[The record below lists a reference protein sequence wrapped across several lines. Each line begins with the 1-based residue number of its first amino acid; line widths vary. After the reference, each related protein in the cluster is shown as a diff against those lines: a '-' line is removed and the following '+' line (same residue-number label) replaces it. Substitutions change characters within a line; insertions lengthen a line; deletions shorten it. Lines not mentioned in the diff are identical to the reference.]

1 MKPDAPTNECLD
13 AVRRF
18 VAETFFISLWR
29 VSVTRTTEPPGPAGA
44 VDVELRIVDDAGT
57 QDDVEIPAAIVALN
71 WATKVEENWDSTL
84 GEFSREGLTVQPVAP
99 PPPEPP
105 APPTVPP
112 QTTTSWPPAPP
123 TPPPSPPPRCDAT
136 GAAALEVLFDGAE
149 WCGIAETS
157 VGGWRLLLLG
167 ISGGGAVLAAVLAV
181 LWFKV
186 LTRAEKEVAR
196 GSKAKAGAKE
206 AGEGEGE
213 EAGADGPEG
222 KTQKKKKKKGGI
234 KGAFKAVKA
243 FATHPAV
250 AAWRSTLGGV
260 LDLLTDVVFAI
271 SLWRAADTAQQR
283 ALGAA
288 AEAGETAPGF
298 FASMEARLAVAST
311 ALIATS
317 ILFCCGG
324 VLRLY
329 VTMARSGKLS
339 RRLFHMDE
347 SGVDKA
353 AFFVLVLLAATVN
366 VRLAALLPWHKDDR
380 SDALKRI
387 LKLHTASKVV
397 EDLPQLVLVGVFLVH
412 SSVSD
417 RADGSGAVGAAIV
430 QLVVSGVSFA
440 LTLLWLGLQ
449 IVDSRRPSTP
459 RSAKESAS
467 TPLPGARRRGSAR
480 NLVRVETPA
489 SKEVA
494 VGGAA
499 GGADDDSGAV
509 NTDFSNTEQQVT
521 ARV

>member
-1 MKPDAPTNECLD
+1 M
-13 AVRRF
+13 
-18 VAETFFISLWR
+18 
-29 VSVTRTTEPPGPAGA
+29 
-44 VDVELRIVDDAGT
+44 
-57 QDDVEIPAAIVALN
+57 
-71 WATKVEENWDSTL
+71 
-84 GEFSREGLTVQPVAP
+84 
-99 PPPEPP
+99 
-105 APPTVPP
+105 
-112 QTTTSWPPAPP
+112 
-123 TPPPSPPPRCDAT
+123 
-136 GAAALEVLFDGAE
+136 
-149 WCGIAETS
+149 
-157 VGGWRLLLLG
+157 
-167 ISGGGAVLAAVLAV
+167 
-181 LWFKV
+181 
-186 LTRAEKEVAR
+186 
-196 GSKAKAGAKE
+196 
-206 AGEGEGE
+206 
-213 EAGADGPEG
+213 
-222 KTQKKKKKKGGI
+222 
-234 KGAFKAVKA
+234 KA

-260 LDLLTDVVFAI
+260 LDLLTDVVFAF
-271 SLWRAADTAQQR
+271 SLWRAAENAQQR

-288 AEAGETAPGF
+288 AEAGEAAPGF
-298 FASMEARLAVAST
+298 FASVEAPLAVAST

-449 IVDSRRPSTP
+449 IVDSRRPAATTKP
-459 RSAKESAS
+459 DLAGGEGNEQGERSK
-467 TPLPGARRRGSAR
+467 PRRGSAR

-489 SKEVA
+489 SKEPT

-499 GGADDDSGAV
+499 GDDDDESSA
-509 NTDFSNTEQQVT
+509 NAEISYTEQKIT

>member
-1 MKPDAPTNECLD
+1 MKPDAPTAEWLN

-18 VAETFFISLWR
+18 VANTFRVSLWR
-29 VSVTRTTEPPGPAGA
+29 VSVTRTTESPSDGPAKA

-57 QDDVEIPAAIVALN
+57 QDDVETPAALVALN
-71 WATKVEENWDSTL
+71 WEKEINDKGWDPQL
-84 GEFSREGLTVQPVAP
+84 GKLSGLSVQ
-99 PPPEPP
+99 PEPP
-105 APPTVPP
+105 MPPTLPP
-112 QTTTSWPPAPP
+112 QTIYRPPAPP

-136 GAAALEVLFDGAE
+136 GTAALEVLFDGAE

-260 LDLLTDVVFAI
+260 LDLLTDVVFAF
-271 SLWRAADTAQQR
+271 SLWRAAENAQQR

-288 AEAGETAPGF
+288 AEAGEAAPGF
-298 FASMEARLAVAST
+298 FASVEAPLAVAST

-449 IVDSRRPSTP
+449 IVDSRRPAATKP
-459 RSAKESAS
+459 DLAGGERSEQGERSK
-467 TPLPGARRRGSAR
+467 PRRGSAR
-480 NLVRVETPA
+480 NLVKVETPA
-489 SKEVA
+489 PKEPTA
-494 VGGAA
+494 GGAA
-499 GGADDDSGAV
+499 GDDDDESSAM
-509 NTDFSNTEQQVT
+509 NNDAEISYTEQKIT

>member
-1 MKPDAPTNECLD
+1 M
-13 AVRRF
+13 
-18 VAETFFISLWR
+18 
-29 VSVTRTTEPPGPAGA
+29 SVTKTKSGPAEA
-44 VDVELRIVDDAGT
+44 VDVELRIVDDADI
-57 QDDVEIPAAIVALN
+57 QDDLEIRAARVALN
-71 WATKVEENWDSTL
+71 WATEVNDDNWDSTL
-84 GEFSREGLTVQPVAP
+84 GDLSREGLTVQPVAP

-105 APPTVPP
+105 TPPTVPP
-112 QTTTSWPPAPP
+112 QTTTSRPPAPP

-136 GAAALEVLFDGAE
+136 GTAALEVLFDGAE

-260 LDLLTDVVFAI
+260 LDLLTDVVFAF
-271 SLWRAADTAQQR
+271 SLWRAAENAQQR

-288 AEAGETAPGF
+288 AEAGEAAPGF
-298 FASMEARLAVAST
+298 FASVEAPLAVAST

-449 IVDSRRPSTP
+449 IVDSRRPAATTKP
-459 RSAKESAS
+459 DLAGGERSEQGERSK
-467 TPLPGARRRGSAR
+467 PRRGSAR

-489 SKEVA
+489 SKEPSA
-494 VGGAA
+494 GGAA
-499 GGADDDSGAV
+499 GDDDDGSSAM
-509 NTDFSNTEQQVT
+509 NNDAEISYTEQKIT

>member
-1 MKPDAPTNECLD
+1 M
-13 AVRRF
+13 
-18 VAETFFISLWR
+18 
-29 VSVTRTTEPPGPAGA
+29 
-44 VDVELRIVDDAGT
+44 
-57 QDDVEIPAAIVALN
+57 
-71 WATKVEENWDSTL
+71 
-84 GEFSREGLTVQPVAP
+84 
-99 PPPEPP
+99 
-105 APPTVPP
+105 PPTVPP
-112 QTTTSWPPAPP
+112 QTTTSRPPAPP

-136 GAAALEVLFDGAE
+136 GTAALEVLFDGAE
-149 WCGIAETS
+149 RCGILNTS

-167 ISGGGAVLAAVLAV
+167 IGGGGAVLAVVLAV

-186 LTRAEKEVAR
+186 LTRPEKEVAR

-288 AEAGETAPGF
+288 AEADEAAPGF
-298 FASMEARLAVAST
+298 FASVEAPLAVAST

-397 EDLPQLVLVGVFLVH
+397 EDLPQLIVVGVFLVH

-449 IVDSRRPSTP
+449 IVDSRRPAATTKP
-459 RSAKESAS
+459 DLAGGERSEQGERSK
-467 TPLPGARRRGSAR
+467 PRRGSAR

-489 SKEVA
+489 SKEPSA
-494 VGGAA
+494 GGAA
-499 GGADDDSGAV
+499 GDYDDESSAMNNDAEISY
-509 NTDFSNTEQQVT
+509 TEQKIT